1 MPRKCKEII
10 RADWPVSFSRPE
22 KSAILVGMKRI
33 INRYFNRTWRFP
45 FAFLLAGLALL
56 PGCFAAPPPDENE
69 RVFRMA
75 LRSEPPT
82 LDLSLATDNVS
93 FDILTNIM
101 EGLTQYNADL
111 EPIPAVAERWEFS
124 EDGRVITY
132 YLRDDV
138 FWTDG
143 QPVTAMDF
151 EYSWKRLLDPATGA
165 EYAYFLF
172 DIENAQEFNSG
183 QIKDASEVGVQAVS
197 PRVLRVRLK
206 KPVIYFPSI
215 TTFMVTFPLR
225 RDVVER
231 FGDRWTDPENI
242 VTNGPFLLEEWRHE
256 YKLVLRANK
265 NFYDGPPH
273 IDRVVIFIVREATTE
288 LTLYETGELDIVKLP
303 PVAIPHYQGSPEFL
317 RRPLLRGYYYGFN
330 VDKFPFDNVLVRRA
344 FSHAVNRSHIPLI
357 LKGGENPT
365 SSWIPKGMFGH
376 NPAIGPKF
384 DPQKARKLLAQAGYP
399 GGAGFPAVT
408 AVYNTD
414 PTNKLI
420 AEFMQAQ
427 WKEHLDVRVQVESLE
442 WKVFLNRL
450 KLDTPQIFRLGWGAD
465 FPDPDNFMNLFTSAS
480 GNNHMNWGN
489 PRYDELIAQGAS
501 ERDPA
506 RRQAIYDEAQKIL
519 TQLDAPIISL
529 FGLTQNILVKPH
541 VLGLEINSMEIL
553 YLKNIRLADRA

>member
-1 MPRKCKEII
+1 MM
-10 RADWPVSFSRPE
+10 V
-22 KSAILVGMKRI
+22 KSGILSGMKRLMTI
-33 INRYFNRTWRFP
+33 HFNAIWVLSP
-45 FAFLLAGLALL
+45 LCLLVGLALL
-56 PGCFAAPPPDENE
+56 PGCFASSSSQENE

-111 EPIPAVAERWEFS
+111 EPIPAIAERWEFS
-124 EDGRVITY
+124 EEGRVITY

-143 QPVTAMDF
+143 RPVTAMDF

-183 QIKDASEVGVQAVS
+183 KIKDAGRVGVQAIS
-197 PRVLRVRLK
+197 PGVLRVRLK

-225 RDVVER
+225 KDIIDR

-242 VTNGPFLLEEWRHE
+242 VTNGPFRLAQWRHE
-256 YKLVLRANK
+256 YKLILKANK
-265 NFYDGPPH
+265 TYYDSPPQ
-273 IDRVVIFIVREATTE
+273 IDRVVIFIVREATSE

-303 PVAIPHYQGSPEFL
+303 PVAIPHYQNNPEFV

-344 FSHAVNRSHIPLI
+344 FSHAVDRSHIPLI

-365 SSWIPKGMFGH
+365 SSWIPRGMFGH

-399 GGAGFPAVT
+399 GGAGFPEAT

-414 PTNKLI
+414 HTNKLI
-420 AEFMQAQ
+420 AEFIQAQ
-427 WKEHLDVRVQVESLE
+427 WKEHLEVAVQFESVE
-442 WKVFLNRL
+442 WKVLLN
-450 KLDTPQIFRLGWGAD
+450 KFKVDTPQIFRLGWGAD
-465 FPDPDNFMNLFTSAS
+465 FPDPDNFMNLFTSTS
-480 GNNHMNWGN
+480 GNNQMNWGN
-489 PRYDELIAQGAS
+489 ARYDELIAQGAS
-501 ERDPA
+501 EQDPA
-506 RRQAIYDEAQKIL
+506 RRQAIYDEAQEIL
-519 TQLDAPIISL
+519 TLSDTPMISL
-529 FGLTQNILVKPH
+529 FGLTQNMLVKPH

-553 YLKNIRLADRA
+553 YLKKIRLAGRV